1 MEIGGREGAREGA
14 REERLKSR
22 NQRGEYVA
30 LMTFFEKL
38 LSITSFLSKLK

>member
-1 MEIGGREGAREGA
+1 MEIGGREGARE
-14 REERLKSR
+14 ERLKSQ

-38 LSITSFLSKLK
+38 LTLLAYVHFL